1 MGHFKKKRIVPA
13 FILGTALSLSACSGG
28 GDSGS
33 SGSGSTAIAPASRSI
48 KITGNSIRIPQEG
61 DVIVYTTTITERQV
75 QDEAVVSEATSDGTQ
90 DLMFSSYKGV
100 PPTQLSGVA
109 DELTKQ
115 TSLSSNGEEEEFV
128 MVPRMAAR
136 YKVFD
141 SEKDYGSRESETDN
155 WAYGQ
160 FVLPPLELGDAFT
173 IQIQDRLLDGL
184 LINSEGREEWSI
196 ASTTEVIS
204 SELGRIETY
213 VVEKQSEI
221 INIWIGATRVIE
233 SIKYW
238 IHPEIGLI
246 QKEGFI
252 RYVDSLGAS
261 DSYSET
267 VYESYKVRSV
277 NFSIPAATDD

>member
-1 MGHFKKKRIVPA
+1 MVSCQKKRIVLA
-13 FILGTALSLSACSGG
+13 FMLGATLALSACSGG
-28 GDSGS
+28 GDSGGS
-33 SGSGSTAIAPASRSI
+33 SSSSTPTPPTSQSI
-48 KITGNSIRIPQEG
+48 KITGNSIRIPQKG
-61 DVIVYTTTITERQV
+61 DVIVYTTTVTERQI
-75 QDEAVVSEATSDGTQ
+75 QDEEVVSEVISDGTQ
-90 DLMFSSYKGV
+90 DVMFSSYSGV
-100 PPTQLSGVA
+100 PPTQLSELA

-115 TSLSSNGEEEEFV
+115 TSVSSNGEEEEFV

-141 SEKDYGSRESETDN
+141 SEKDYASRESETDN

-184 LINSEGREEWSI
+184 LINGEGREDWSI
-196 ASTTEVIS
+196 APTTEVIS

-221 INIWIGATRVIE
+221 INIWVGATRVIE
-233 SIKYW
+233 SIKHW

-277 NFSIPAATDD
+277 NFPIPAATDD